1 MSNSTL
7 TKIGSPL
14 VNNELINSFSK
25 LTKESSEE
33 LSFGF
38 SDFKTSSLVVVEG
51 FVEVDKVVVIVDAGF
66 DDLVSTVSL
75 MRE

>member
-33 LSFGF
+33 PSFRF

-51 FVEVDKVVVIVDAGF
+51 FVEVDKVVVVDAGF
-66 DDLVSTVSL
+66 DDVVSTVSL